1 MTGVLVVLD
10 ESGKAIGQGL
20 TLARELGQGITGLFV
35 YARGWNVYIGH
46 DWLSGSNARATFLE
60 YVEEHEKA
68 AEVELKARFLAEAQA
83 AGVEARFEAI
93 CCDDLEHLTDAV
105 IREAREGG
113 YARIVCADPLTRGLS
128 QRRGGTAAL
137 MRGAP
142 CPVVLAGQTVVA
154 A

>member
-20 TLARELGQGITGLFV
+20 ALARELGQSATGLFV
-35 YARGWNVYIGH
+35 YERGWNVYIGH

-68 AEVELKARFLAEAQA
+68 AQADLEARFLAEARV
-83 AGVEARFEAI
+83 AGVDARFEAV

-105 IREAREGG
+105 LREAREGG
-113 YARIVCADPLTRGLS
+113 YGHIVCADPLTRGLS
-128 QRRGGTAAL
+128 QRRGGTKAL
-137 MRGAP
+137 VRAAP
-142 CPVVLAGQTVVA
+142 CPVVLAGQTVA
-154 A
+154 AA